1 MAQGR
6 TAPQALAGGPERQPA
21 LGRMVRALRYR
32 NYRLFFGGQLVS
44 LIGTWLQQVALSWL
58 VYRLTG
64 SALLLGVVGFAGQI
78 PAFLLS
84 PLAGVMV
91 DRWPRHRVLLITQT
105 LMMLQAGV
113 LAALV
118 LLGQIEIWMLLA
130 LAAFQGIVNAFDMPA
145 RQAFVVQIVEDRADL
160 PNAIALNSSM
170 FNGARLVGPA
180 MAGILVA
187 AVGEGWCFL
196 LNSVSYLAV
205 LIALLMIRVAPQALA
220 PGRPN
225 IFASVREGSGYAFGF
240 PPIRAL
246 LLLIAVISLVGMP
259 YTVLMPVFATE
270 VLGGN
275 ATTLGWLMAASG
287 SGALASAL
295 YLASRHTV
303 LGLGRIIILGVLL
316 FGGGLVAFSFSRELW
331 LSLLLMV
338 VSGGGMMLQ
347 MASGNTVLQT
357 IVEED
362 KRGRVMS
369 LYSMAFM
376 GMAPFGSLLAGWLSS
391 RIGAPTTLAIC
402 GGLAALAGLVF
413 GRMLP
418 ALREHVR
425 PIYVR
430 AGILPETA
438 AGVQIA
444 TELTRPP
451 ETR

>member
-1 MAQGR
+1 MAEGKTVPRLYPGDPARQG
-6 TAPQALAGGPERQPA
+6 T

-44 LIGTWLQQVALSWL
+44 LVGTWLQQVALSWL

-64 SALLLGVVGFAGQI
+64 SALLLGVVGFAGQL

-91 DRWPRHRVLLITQT
+91 DRWSRHRVLLITQT

-118 LLGQIEIWMLLA
+118 LLGQIEIWMLLG
-130 LAAFQGIVNAFDMPA
+130 LAAFQGFVNAFDMPA

-205 LIALLMIRVAPQALA
+205 LTALLMIQVPPQAPFA
-220 PGRPN
+220 GRPN
-225 IFASVREGSGYAFGF
+225 VLASLREGSGYAFGF

-270 VLGGN
+270 VLDGD
-275 ATTLGWLMAASG
+275 ATTLGWLMAVSG
-287 SGALASAL
+287 TGALVSAL

-303 LGLGRIIILGVLL
+303 LGLGRMIVLGVLL
-316 FGGGLVAFSFSRELW
+316 FGGGLAAFSASRELW
-331 LSLLLMV
+331 LSLVLMV

-376 GMAPFGSLLAGWLSS
+376 GMAPFGSLLAGWVSS

-402 GGLAALAGLVF
+402 GGLAILAGLVF
-413 GRMLP
+413 ARMLP

-425 PIYVR
+425 PLYIR
-430 AGILPETA
+430 AGILPESA
-438 AGVQIA
+438 AGVQLA